1 MEEKKEERKE
11 QFDPGF
17 NSVRLRKKI
26 RMKNEKPIRQIK
38 EENELKMLGRRIEEK
53 KEKEK
58 EEKKRK
64 KSAS

>member
-1 MEEKKEERKE
+1 
-11 QFDPGF
+11 
-17 NSVRLRKKI
+17 
-26 RMKNEKPIRQIK
+26 MKNEKPIRQIK